1 MDQAVEQKIK
11 FVELVTTFDKI
22 SSHVVETT
30 REVKTLETK
39 FVRSKNMAK
48 PPIVPC
54 PLSDER
60 PSQPP
65 MTIDLMLNIFD
76 VSEFNAEEFTA
87 KINIEMVYFWIDP
100 RLVGQTQENIDWSET
115 WCPRPSICNCGELDA
130 EEPDCVIQN
139 SKTGLCKATCTLR
152 GYIKNRM
159 NLHDF
164 PCDGDAVELRF
175 DFQKQGLP
183 ADQAIITFPCRGGP
197 LASAG
202 IVPEVS
208 DVLCLDLEFS
218 AVTAWDILGFG
229 AYLRKAQYKQ
239 AWSQF
244 VLCVFIR
251 RFPMFYLVKVA
262 LLMVLSS
269 IMSFGVYQIE
279 EVGDRMSYLVTVFI
293 ANGALLFVSSGSM
306 PRTPYLTTLDKI
318 VLCGFL
324 QVFVVFVHNYVYS
337 SGWVDDE
344 RTVMIGGLEIR
355 KVSVEAISIALAY
368 VIVTFLL
375 LLWPLRRYR
384 KIGQETEGN
393 SDIDIFEG
401 SLEKCLDGG
410 IYMKKSEM
418 GDIYETRA

>member
-1 MDQAVEQKIK
+1 
-11 FVELVTTFDKI
+11 
-22 SSHVVETT
+22 
-30 REVKTLETK
+30 
-39 FVRSKNMAK
+39 
-48 PPIVPC
+48 
-54 PLSDER
+54 
-60 PSQPP
+60 
-65 MTIDLMLNIFD
+65 
-76 VSEFNAEEFTA
+76 
-87 KINIEMVYFWIDP
+87 
-100 RLVGQTQENIDWSET
+100 
-115 WCPRPSICNCGELDA
+115 
-130 EEPDCVIQN
+130 
-139 SKTGLCKATCTLR
+139 
-152 GYIKNRM
+152 
-159 NLHDF
+159 
-164 PCDGDAVELRF
+164 
-175 DFQKQGLP
+175 
-183 ADQAIITFPCRGGP
+183 
-197 LASAG
+197 
-202 IVPEVS
+202 
-208 DVLCLDLEFS
+208 
-218 AVTAWDILGFG
+218 
-229 AYLRKAQYKQ
+229 
-239 AWSQF
+239 
-244 VLCVFIR
+244 
-251 RFPMFYLVKVA
+251 MFYLVKVA

-393 SDIDIFEG
+393 SDIDILEG